1 MADKSAIEWTDATFN
16 GWIGCTKVSPACD
29 NCYASVSTPA
39 RSLGIIWGAGAPRRR
54 TSSANWHLP
63 MKWNEL
69 AGKGQFVQ
77 CGACG
82 LREFRKWDK
91 AVPPGGL
98 ACCSTPE
105 CTALPESES
114 APVRPR
120 VFCSSLA
127 DVFDN
132 EVDPQWRTD
141 LFDLIRATPNL
152 DWLLLTKRIGNAKNM
167 LGASIERLW
176 PDNVW
181 IGATICNQAEADRDI
196 PKLLAIPARVR
207 FLSIEPLLGPIEL
220 PRVDFHCD
228 VCGGTGILGRFPTG
242 NCTRC
247 TRGSIPSIST
257 DPKYGTPSTPMRSID
272 WVIVGGESGPNAR
285 PMHPEWVTAL
295 RDQCA
300 EAGVPFL
307 FKQWGE
313 WVPRSSCYHTFADG
327 KSCGDYDPT
336 CERWPVI
343 RLTYLGHDGRQ
354 LGSDTSGG
362 SEAYM
367 QRVGKK
373 IAGRLLDGEQH
384 DGYPEARP

>member
-1 MADKSAIEWTDATFN
+1 MADKTSIEWTDATWN
-16 GWIGCTKVSPACD
+16 PIRGCSRVSDGCR
-29 NCYASVSTPA
+29 NCYAEVQAA
-39 RSLGIIWGAGAPRRR
+39 RIIAMDRGRGVPEGKGAYDGLLAKGGQWNGSIKVVESAIEQPLRWQKPRRI
-54 TSSANWHLP
+54 
-63 MKWNEL
+63 
-69 AGKGQFVQ
+69 FVNSMSD
-77 CGACG
+77 
-82 LREFRKWDK
+82 LFHPS
-91 AVPPGGL
+91 VP
-98 ACCSTPE
+98 TK
-105 CTALPESES
+105 
-114 APVRPR
+114 VIDR
-120 VFCSSLA
+120 VFAVMALA
-127 DVFDN
+127 ERHTFQV
-132 EVDPQWRTD
+132 
-141 LFDLIRATPNL
+141 
-152 DWLLLTKRIGNAKNM
+152 LTKRPDRMQVYLNTPNRQGIIKGSAWELLGHKPELSSSGMTARWPLKNVW
-167 LGASIERLW
+167 LGVSIE
-176 PDNVW
+176 
-181 IGATICNQAEADRDI
+181 NQAAADERI
-196 PKLLAIPARVR
+196 QLLLESPAAVR
-207 FLSIEPLLGPIEL
+207 WLSMEPLLGPVAL

-247 TRGSIPSIST
+247 QRGSIPAIST
-257 DPKYGTPSTPMRSID
+257 DPRLGMPSTPMRRIN
-272 WVIVGGESGPNAR
+272 WVVVGGESGLNAR
-285 PMHPEWVTAL
+285 PMHPEWATAL

-300 EAGVPFL
+300 ATGVPFL

-373 IAGRLLDGEQH
+373 FAGRLLDGEQH